1 MIPVDLLGRVG
12 CSPRCYRTSELH
24 KWSVQPV
31 KEVVH
36 KNRSSLILLVA
47 VMVLVGRG
55 AVTSLRDSQR
65 GQAAGGEGMGSVTS
79 APCCFIYPVRPEAP
93 VTPPSLTQ
101 ADCW

>member
-1 MIPVDLLGRVG
+1 M
-12 CSPRCYRTSELH
+12 
-24 KWSVQPV
+24 
-31 KEVVH
+31 VV
-36 KNRSSLILLVA
+36 
-47 VMVLVGRG
+47 VLVGGGGG

-65 GQAAGGEGMGSVTS
+65 GQATGGEGMGSVTH